1 MNELNDITNRRILII
16 DDNPSIHEDIR
27 RILAP
32 RAKLSTAMA
41 DAKVFLFGEAPEKF
55 VQAEFIIESAF
66 QGEEGLHKVQQA
78 AESGQ
83 PYALAFVDV
92 RMPPG
97 WDGLETI
104 TQIWKDHSDLQV
116 VICTAYSDY
125 SWQEMIEHL
134 GMSDSLV
141 ILKKPFDKIEVLQLA
156 HALTKKWSL
165 NQQVHCRLQNL
176 DELVNQRSAELRA
189 ANEKLKSEI
198 TERMQ
203 MEKALRLSEERFSKA
218 FRASPIPLAIQSLR
232 QQRFVD
238 ANHGFQALTGYG
250 REQLV
255 GHTPE
260 EINLWGE
267 ADGGREPL
275 KKLRSEMSVRNLP
288 YRLRTQKGQLRDTL
302 LSVELFELEGEPYL
316 LIIAQDITEQ
326 IKLENQLRQAQKME
340 AVGQLAAGVAH
351 DFNNILTVV
360 QGHAS
365 VLLATRPPDSRE
377 GKSLQAINFAAER
390 AGKLVRQ
397 LLTFSRKQVMQ
408 ARSIEVSAV
417 LAAVSDM
424 LPRLLGEQVL
434 MNVIAPKGLP
444 SVYAD
449 AGMLEQMLINL
460 AVNARDAMPEGGT
473 LTIQAE
479 AVQLGPDAARENPEA
494 RPGKF
499 LRLSVTDTGCGIPP
513 EVLPRIFEP
522 FFTTKP
528 VGKGTGLGLATVYG
542 IAKQHQGWVEIQ
554 TQLGQG
560 TTFKVLLPCP
570 EKRTE
575 APALP
580 FTTQVLKGGEETI
593 LVAEDEEDVRD
604 FAVELLKSYGYKVYA
619 AASGQQALER
629 WAERQDEIKLLLTDM
644 VMPGGMSG
652 RQLAKQLLEQRPN
665 LAVIYTS
672 GYSPGSAGHELAEV
686 QQSNFLG
693 KPYGPSRLLNLVRE
707 CLDRAAAP
715 NAAAAA
721 KS

>member
-1 MNELNDITNRRILII
+1 MNEQNNITNRRILII
-16 DDNPSIHEDIR
+16 DDNPSIHDDIR

-32 RAKLSTAMA
+32 RSKPNAAMA
-41 DAKVFLFGEAPEKF
+41 DAKAFLFGEAPEKF
-55 VQAEFIIESAF
+55 VPTEFVIESAY
-66 QGEEGLHKVQQA
+66 QGEEGLRKVTQA

-104 TQIWKDHSDLQV
+104 TQIWKGHADLQV

-141 ILKKPFDKIEVLQLA
+141 ILKKPFDKVEVLQLA
-156 HALTKKWSL
+156 HALTKKWAL
-165 NQQVHCRLQNL
+165 NHQLNGRLQNL
-176 DELVNQRSAELRA
+176 DELVNQRSAELRS

-198 TERMQ
+198 AERMQ
-203 MEKALRLSEERFSKA
+203 IEKALRLSEARFSKA

-238 ANHGFQALTGYG
+238 ANDGFQALTGYG
-250 REQLV
+250 RENLV

-267 ADGGREPL
+267 ADGGRLVL
-275 KKLRSEMSVRNLP
+275 KKLRAEMSVRNLP

-340 AVGQLAAGVAH
+340 AIGQLAAGVAH
-351 DFNNILTVV
+351 DFNNILTVI
-360 QGHAS
+360 QGHSS

-377 GKSLQAINFAAER
+377 SKSLQAISFAAER

-408 ARSIEVSAV
+408 ARSMEVGTV
-417 LAAVSDM
+417 LASVADM
-424 LPRLLGEQVL
+424 LPRLLGEQIL
-434 MNVIAPKGLP
+434 MNVVAPKGLP
-444 SVYAD
+444 LVIAD
-449 AGMLEQMLINL
+449 AAMLEQMLINL
-460 AVNARDAMPEGGT
+460 AVNARDAMPDGGT
-473 LTIQAE
+473 LTIKAE
-479 AVQLGPDAARENPEA
+479 AVQLGPEAVRENHEA

-499 LRLSVTDTGCGIPP
+499 LCLSVTDTGCGIPP
-513 EVLPRIFEP
+513 EILPRIFEP

-554 TQLGQG
+554 TQVGHG

-570 EKRTE
+570 EKKPE
-575 APALP
+575 APAAPL
-580 FTTQVLKGGEETI
+580 TTQLLKGGQETI

-604 FAVELLKSYGYKVYA
+604 FAVELLKSYGYTVYS

-629 WAERQDEIKLLLTDM
+629 WAERLDEIKLLMTDM

-652 RQLAKQLLEQRPN
+652 RQLAGRLLEQRPD
-665 LAVIYTS
+665 LPVIYTS
-672 GYSPGSAGHELAEV
+672 GYSPGTAGQELAEV
-686 QQSNFLG
+686 QQGNFLA

-707 CLDRAAAP
+707 CLDRASIAGT
-715 NAAAAA
+715 